1 MDLSILHIGLIV
13 VIGVVG
19 VFFAIT
25 ESGPNENKLVNS
37 LFLGSIGSIIGFFIF
52 YLGMF
57 IIGLI
62 LLSAIVSI
70 VISIFGKKVII
81 INKRV
86 ENTPENIIDAT
97 IIENKTKCN

>member
-1 MDLSILHIGLIV
+1 MDLSILHIGLILV
-13 VIGVVG
+13 MSVIGVI
-19 VFFAIT
+19 FAIT
-25 ESGPNENKLVNS
+25 ESGRNENKFLNS
-37 LFLGSIGSIIGFFIF
+37 LAIGSIGAVVGFFIY

-62 LLSAIVSI
+62 LLSAIV
-70 VISIFGKKVII
+70 SIFGKKVII